1 MARTRS
7 SRIPRA
13 LSFLT
18 KAVTKRNGEAQ
29 ALLAEQARILET
41 LARGA
46 PLEEVLTAIVKMVE
60 ERAQGMLCS
69 ILLLNKEDLLLR
81 PGVGPSLPDSFY
93 QALAQGTPIGP
104 SGSSCAACAYSGEPV
119 ITTDIASDPIWA
131 DNKAL
136 AIGNGLC
143 ACWSTPI
150 FSSDREVLGTFAMY
164 YHEPR
169 SPGEHEL
176 RLIEVA
182 THMAGIA
189 IEGKLTEEALRAS
202 EERFRHLYTATP
214 AMLHAIDREGRIVS
228 VSDLWLE
235 VLGYERS
242 EAIGRK
248 SVEFLTEE
256 SRRDAEEVALPEFW
270 KRGAA
275 RDIPYQF
282 VRKDGE
288 IVDILL
294 SAITERDKDGNAY
307 RTLAVLTDITER
319 KQLEAQ
325 LQRAREELEG
335 KVERQML
342 RKNPYGLTFREL
354 TILHPLAAG
363 RSDKEI
369 ATDLVISP
377 LTVQK
382 HVSNIL
388 GKMDASSRTEAAT
401 RALKEGLI
409 D

>member
-1 MARTRS
+1 MPNTRK
-7 SRIPRA
+7 SRIPQA

-29 ALLAEQARILET
+29 ALLAEQTSILET
-41 LARGA
+41 LAKGA
-46 PLEEVLTAIVKMVE
+46 PLEEVLTAIVKMIE
-60 ERAQGMLCS
+60 ERAQGALCS

-81 PGVGPSLPDSFY
+81 PGVAPSLPDSFY
-93 QALAQGTPIGP
+93 QHLAQGVTIGP
-104 SGSSCAACAYSGEPV
+104 SGSSCAACAYRGEPV
-119 ITTDIASDPIWA
+119 ISTDIASDPTWA
-131 DNKAL
+131 DNRAL
-136 AIGNGLC
+136 AIGNGLR

-150 FSSDREVLGTFAMY
+150 FSSDREVLGTFAMF

-182 THMAGIA
+182 THIAGIA
-189 IEGKLTEEALRAS
+189 IERKLAEETLRAS

-228 VSDLWLE
+228 VSDRWLE
-235 VLGYERS
+235 VLGYDRS
-242 EAIGRK
+242 EVIGRP
-248 SVEFLTEE
+248 SVEFLTEA
-256 SRRDAEEVALPEFW
+256 SRRYAEEVALPDFW

-288 IVDILL
+288 IVDVLL
-294 SAITERDKDGNAY
+294 SAIAERDKEGNRY
-307 RTLAVLTDITER
+307 STLAVLTDITEQKR
-319 KQLEAQ
+319 LEEQ
-325 LQRAREELEG
+325 LQSAREELEG
-335 KVERQML
+335 KVERQMV

-369 ATDLVISP
+369 AAELVISP

-388 GKMDASSRTEAAT
+388 GKMDASSRTAAAT
-401 RALKEGLI
+401 RALREGLL

>member
-136 AIGNGLC
+136 AIGNGLR

-150 FSSDREVLGTFAMY
+150 FSSEGEVLGTFAMF
-164 YHEPR
+164 YHEPY

-176 RLIEVA
+176 RLI
-182 THMAGIA
+182 
-189 IEGKLTEEALRAS
+189 
-202 EERFRHLYTATP
+202 
-214 AMLHAIDREGRIVS
+214 
-228 VSDLWLE
+228 E

-354 TILHPLAAG
+354 TILHLLAAG

>member
-1 MARTRS
+1 MAERRS
-7 SRIPRA
+7 SRIPKA

-29 ALLAEQARILET
+29 ALLAEQTSILET
-41 LARGA
+41 LAKGA
-46 PLEEVLTAIVKMVE
+46 PLEEVLTAIVKMIE
-60 ERAQGMLCS
+60 EQAQGMLCS

-81 PGVGPSLPDSFY
+81 PGVAPSLPDSFY
-93 QALAQGTPIGP
+93 QHLAQGVAIGP
-104 SGSSCAACAYSGEPV
+104 SGSSCATAAYRGEPV
-119 ITTDIASDPIWA
+119 ISPDIASDPIWA
-131 DNKAL
+131 DNRAV
-136 AIGNGLC
+136 AIGSGLR

-150 FSSDREVLGTFAMY
+150 FSSDREVLGTFAMF

-182 THMAGIA
+182 THIAGIA
-189 IEGKLTEEALRAS
+189 IERKLAEEELRAS

-214 AMLHAIDREGRIVS
+214 AMLHAIDREGRIVN

-242 EAIGRK
+242 EVIGRK

-256 SRRDAEEVALPEFW
+256 SRRYAEDVALPEFW

-275 RDIPYQF
+275 RDIRFQF

-288 IVDILL
+288 IVDIRL
-294 SAITERDKDGNAY
+294 SGIAEQDKEGNRY
-307 RTLAVLTDITER
+307 STLAVLTDITEQKR
-319 KQLEAQ
+319 LEEQ
-325 LQRAREELEG
+325 LQRSREELEG

-369 ATDLVISP
+369 AAELVISP

-401 RALKEGLI
+401 RALREGLL